1 MEALIKKWVPL
12 RARCFFANLLQNYRL
27 SAQRILRIYGV
38 ILMLIP
44 IAFGLM
50 VWLESQMQG
59 ASVTHLVRQE
69 PVISI
74 SMVIA
79 FSDFILG
86 YYLLLKQRQVLASQK
101 TFRFFMAWQCLGQLL
116 MGNFVCAFLAF
127 CGSYQARHI
136 NSTQKTNPELQGLT
150 IMLTCLYLICFCF
163 LVTILI
169 HSL

>member
-1 MEALIKKWVPL
+1 MLFCKFIAKLSFVRTAYFKNLWRDPDANSDSFWPDGMVRKSD
-12 RARCFFANLLQNYRL
+12 ARGLSDAL
-27 SAQRILRIYGV
+27 SAAGASYQYFDGHCLLR
-38 ILMLIP
+38 LH
-44 IAFGLM
+44 FGL
-50 VWLESQMQG
+50 LS
-59 ASVTHLVRQE
+59 
-69 PVISI
+69 
-74 SMVIA
+74 
-79 FSDFILG
+79 
-86 YYLLLKQRQVLASQK
+86 LLKQRQVLASQK

-150 IMLTCLYLICFCF
+150 IMLTCLYLICFGF